1 MNGLRESIYVVG
13 PEATGVSSVGR
24 EKEIS
29 DLESIFFSS
38 AAIHLVGPTRIG
50 KSSLVSFVFDK
61 NQDYQERICVKMS
74 MGECQDAYDF
84 WKTLSVKIED
94 QLYEKE
100 LWNKQFERLFN
111 QLRVVTGSSP
121 DWFSDFK
128 LSIQNILK
136 QIKKIGYRL
145 VLAIDE
151 FDSVVK
157 VFAQAS
163 HYFQTLRSIYSS
175 PDYATSG
182 VIISRRRLHLLEAE
196 CKDISTFHGVFRE
209 KSLLPFSD
217 EDMKEFYESLEM
229 YDIKLSLGGCRKL
242 ENYTG
247 RMPYICC
254 MFADRMV
261 ANEFTQSEG
270 RTSIGDKEITAVF
283 KECLPQIDR
292 HYENLVDRLEH
303 DNHLETVFYL
313 SVSSKFPSYVT
324 SRDIENLTT
333 MGVLIPE
340 IKNDSV
346 KYCAY
351 SKDFMTYFKLR
362 PLKLPSWD
370 TMTQSEKKLKAIFKK
385 EYPKLDEVTYD
396 ELLDDSTNQIITG
409 LNSEYPELKLNSGKI
424 KRYCEDLAAHKE
436 HPTILDVLTLSE
448 VVKIILDTWSA
459 RFHKYFSGDESW
471 KPKLSFIMELRNPM
485 AHAAVEYINQEDLA
499 VCMKYCDEI
508 IHMKY

>member
-1 MNGLRESIYVVG
+1 
-13 PEATGVSSVGR
+13 
-24 EKEIS
+24 
-29 DLESIFFSS
+29 
-38 AAIHLVGPTRIG
+38 
-50 KSSLVSFVFDK
+50 
-61 NQDYQERICVKMS
+61 
-74 MGECQDAYDF
+74 
-84 WKTLSVKIED
+84 
-94 QLYEKE
+94 
-100 LWNKQFERLFN
+100 
-111 QLRVVTGSSP
+111 
-121 DWFSDFK
+121 
-128 LSIQNILK
+128 
-136 QIKKIGYRL
+136 
-145 VLAIDE
+145 
-151 FDSVVK
+151 
-157 VFAQAS
+157 
-163 HYFQTLRSIYSS
+163 
-175 PDYATSG
+175 
-182 VIISRRRLHLLEAE
+182 
-196 CKDISTFHGVFRE
+196 
-209 KSLLPFSD
+209 
-217 EDMKEFYESLEM
+217 
-229 YDIKLSLGGCRKL
+229 
-242 ENYTG
+242 
-247 RMPYICC
+247 MPYICC

-346 KYCAY
+346 KYYAY